1 MKSQHLRSFWVAL
14 AFAFYTAGQTYAQEP
29 VDLEKYKAEAA
40 EKWRADI
47 KAFGVANDGLSQ
59 STDAI
64 LFVGSSSFRR
74 WEDMGKDMLPY
85 LSINRGFGGSKWSDV
100 AIFADQ
106 LISPHQFRAI
116 VFFVA
121 NDIGGKGKDKAPEE
135 VAALAAY
142 VRKKVK
148 EHQPEAAAFFIATT
162 PTEKRWEHWPKIKLA
177 NNAVRNFCESTENT
191 WFIGTESI
199 FFDKKNKPRSE
210 LFVDDKLHMNEDGY
224 TRWAAAIKSHLDS
237 VLVDDRRQ

>member
-1 MKSQHLRSFWVAL
+1 MKTRHLCPFLVILAL
-14 AFAFYTAGQTYAQEP
+14 AFSNAAQANAQES
-29 VDLEKYKAEAA
+29 VDLEKYKIEAT
-40 EKWRADI
+40 EKWREDI
-47 KAFGVANDGLSQ
+47 KAFDIANNGLSK
-59 STDAI
+59 SADAI

-74 WEDMGKDMLPY
+74 WENMGKDMLPY

-121 NDIGGKGKDKAPEE
+121 NDIGGKGNDKTPEE
-135 VAALAAY
+135 VVALATY

-162 PTEKRWEHWPKIKLA
+162 PTEKRWEHWPEIKLA
-177 NNAVRNFCESTENT
+177 NNAIREFCEATENT

-199 FFDKKNKPRSE
+199 FFDKKIKPRPE
-210 LFVDDKLHMNEDGY
+210 LFVDDKLHMNQDGY

-237 VLVDDRRQ
+237 VLAEDKRQ